1 MSEIYI
7 LIDGGTKKQRQLI
20 EDVTSWFVNKELPRY
35 KNLNIEIDLEKIDDA
50 EGYCLEVDKRE
61 FHIQIDK
68 RLKGDDFVT
77 CLFHELTHVEQ
88 YLRNKFV
95 IKDVKDNT
103 NYLYEEYEIDA
114 YIKQEKLLKEWKN
127 ATIN

>member
-88 YLRNKFV
+88 YLRNKFG

>member
-1 MSEIYI
+1 MSQIYI

-68 RLKGDDFVT
+68 RLKGDEFVT

-88 YLRNKFV
+88 YLRNKFG

-114 YIKQEKLLKEWKN
+114 YIKQEKLLKECKN

>member
-1 MSEIYI
+1 MSQIYI

-88 YLRNKFV
+88 HLRNKFG
-95 IKDVKDNT
+95 IKDDVDHLD
-103 NYLYEEYEIDA
+103 YFDRPYEIDA
-114 YIKQEKLLKEWKN
+114 YEKQEQLLEEYRLCS
-127 ATIN
+127 

>member
-1 MSEIYI
+1 MSQIYI

-68 RLKGDDFVT
+68 RLK
-77 CLFHELTHVEQ
+77 
-88 YLRNKFV
+88 
-95 IKDVKDNT
+95 I
-103 NYLYEEYEIDA
+103 I
-114 YIKQEKLLKEWKN
+114 
-127 ATIN
+127 

>member
-88 YLRNKFV
+88 HLRNKFG
-95 IKDVKDNT
+95 IKDEVDHLD
-103 NYLYEEYEIDA
+103 YLDRPYEIDA
-114 YIKQEKLLKEWKN
+114 YIKQEQLLEEYRLCS
-127 ATIN
+127 